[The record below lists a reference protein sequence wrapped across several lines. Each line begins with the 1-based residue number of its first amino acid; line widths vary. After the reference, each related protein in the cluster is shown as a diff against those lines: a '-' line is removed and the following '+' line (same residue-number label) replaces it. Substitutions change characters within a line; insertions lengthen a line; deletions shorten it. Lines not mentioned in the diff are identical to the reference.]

1 MKYVVFDSDCG
12 ICSAFAQYVEKHK
25 STEVIKTITSY
36 DFDLKQFGINEKLAL
51 ITVIFIDSQ
60 SKQIYYRTRAVME
73 ICKHINGPLKLIGY
87 IFSNPVASFLFDPV
101 YNVIARNRAYLSAK
115 LGLNSCKVR
124 S

>member
-1 MKYVVFDSDCG
+1 MKYVVFDGDCG

-60 SKQIYYRTRAVME
+60 TKQIYYRTRAVME

-87 IFSNPVASFLFDPV
+87 FLSNSVASFLLDPV
-101 YNVIARNRAYLSAK
+101 YNLIARNRTWLSAK

-124 S
+124 